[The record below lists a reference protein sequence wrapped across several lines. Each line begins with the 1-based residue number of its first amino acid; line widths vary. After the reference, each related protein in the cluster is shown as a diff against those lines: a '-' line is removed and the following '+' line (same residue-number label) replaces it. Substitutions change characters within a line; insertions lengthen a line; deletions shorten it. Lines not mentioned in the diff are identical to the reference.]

1 VILVVG
7 GSPEDGR
14 WLEDALKPSGLAV
27 TVRSLEGALAP
38 TPYEARL
45 RPEVLVLHER
55 RRREDLLESLDRLHA
70 DPALG
75 ETPLVVVDHERD
87 IERLIAAVGRG
98 AAACV
103 CPPLDP
109 AHLRAI
115 VTRLARWR
123 DEKGTR
129 DRRHRRRRPLL
140 LRVDLHLPDT
150 RVLVGLLRD
159 VSGTG
164 CRIES
169 PERVAPSTEVSITP
183 YGYDASLEFR
193 LGATVQRHVEPAPGH
208 HVLACRFTGTGAVMA
223 PRLFAMRRPKAE
235 VVGAG

>member
-14 WLEDALKPSGLAV
+14 WIEDALRPSGLAV
-27 TVRSLEGALAP
+27 TMRPLEDALAP
-38 TPYEARL
+38 SAAGS
-45 RPEVLVLHER
+45 RPRPDVVVLHER
-55 RRREDLLESLDRLHA
+55 RRREDLLESLDRVHA

-75 ETPLVVVDHERD
+75 DSPLIVVDHERD
-87 IERLIAAVGRG
+87 IERFIAAVGRG

-109 AHLRAI
+109 VHLRAT
-115 VTRLARWR
+115 VCRLARWR
-123 DEKGTR
+123 DGKGSR
-129 DRRHRRRRPLL
+129 DRRRRRRRPLL
-140 LRVDLHLPDT
+140 LRVDVHLPGD

-169 PERVAPSTEVSITP
+169 PERVAPGTEVSITP

-193 LGATVQRHVEPAPGH
+193 IGAIVHRHLEPEPGQ
-208 HVLACRFTGTGAVMA
+208 HVLACRFAGTGAVMA
-223 PRLFAMRRPKAE
+223 PRLFAVRAPS
-235 VVGAG
+235 GAGAR